1 MLPKMK
7 KNQFN
12 GLSNKTIHLNVK
24 HYALWNI
31 VHWGYIHK
39 KTKKQ
44 KKTKKTKPNI
54 KQPKNNQKQTN
65 KQKYTNFPY
74 KSIYHCI
81 KPFLACIRSFLC
93 FHLHI
98 RNLHILTVKLCK
110 ILLLS
115 AILKNNLKNEGKNI
129 FYLGIDTCSCPSLN
143 TIIICNESERS
154 ILVWYS
160 WPLGFVCLISRSGNA

>member
-1 MLPKMK
+1 MK
-7 KNQFN
+7 HSTLRLHPQ
-12 GLSNKTIHLNVK
+12 
-24 HYALWNI
+24 
-31 VHWGYIHK
+31 K
-39 KTKKQ
+39 KTKQKN
-44 KKTKKTKPNI
+44 KKTKKTNK
-54 KQPKNNQKQTN
+54 KNH
-65 KQKYTNFPY
+65 TNFPY

-81 KPFLACIRSFLC
+81 KPFLAYIRSFLC

-160 WPLGFVCLISRSGNA
+160 WPLGFVCLISGSGNGWIHVFNGGRHSVQIFPSRPRKWCTALNEGVS